1 MSAPFLNLPLLFL
14 TIHIIMSIE
23 GKWTDLINYTA
34 MNASYYKKKSVETL
48 LNRIVTTAM
57 ATS

>member
-1 MSAPFLNLPLLFL
+1 
-14 TIHIIMSIE
+14 MSIE